1 MTYCILPSIIL
12 IMIKVI
18 QNPNL
23 KEWFKVIGIDI
34 VDEVRGQALAM
45 RKAKRV
51 AKQNGFNQIS
61 IEMENEKRVLTIS
74 NT

>member
-1 MTYCILPSIIL
+1 
-12 IMIKVI
+12 MIKVI

>member
-1 MTYCILPSIIL
+1 MN
-12 IMIKVI
+12 MIKVI

-23 KEWFKVIGIDI
+23 KEWFRIVGLDI

-51 AKQNGFNQIS
+51 ARKNGFNQIS
-61 IEMENEKRVLTIS
+61 VEIENKKKVLTIS